1 MEQLG
6 LVRVAWA
13 SRTSA
18 AAMAT
23 TGVLDGLLLAAVEG
37 GVSVPEHPV
46 AVTLALVCAGAVAV
60 FAGARVGQGAE
71 LRGYETAVPLTEP
84 DAVLLGESAAKRPV
98 VRRIGMFVAFLAAV
112 GLAANFV
119 LEEPPAGP
127 LTPVFVLGM
136 PAGIFLL
143 RSARTSRWE
152 RRHGVVLWQR
162 NVPPQQPDPVT
173 GRRPRGMPPLF
184 TTPRKTADVRA

>member
-1 MEQLG
+1 MTEQLG

-13 SRTSA
+13 SRTLA

-23 TGVLDGLLLAAVEG
+23 MGVLDGLLLAVVKG

-46 AVTLALVCAGAVAV
+46 AVAVSLACVGAVAV
-60 FAGARVGQGAE
+60 FAGARVGRRAE

-84 DAVLLGESAAKRPV
+84 GSVLLGESAAKRPV
-98 VRRIGMFVAFLAAV
+98 VRRTGLFAAFLAMV
-112 GLAANFV
+112 GLAMRFV
-119 LEEPPAGP
+119 LEEPRP
-127 LTPVFVLGM
+127 LIQVSLFGLL
-136 PAGIFLL
+136 AGIFLL

-162 NVPPQQPDPVT
+162 NVPSQPDPVT

-184 TTPRKTADVRA
+184 TTAREAAGVRA